1 MELRRIDI
9 SLPKQGMSQA
19 WIMHEDR
26 YFYFDE
32 PRGPKVDT
40 VRWGGGIPLL
50 LSGPVATRLIA
61 EQATAQQLELYGLD
75 KPIMQIDLTLDNGD
89 HIRTEIGDSTPNGQ
103 GYYIRRADL
112 IYAVDYTWF
121 DVLERLVLD
130 PPYPNAEQE

>member
-1 MELRRIDI
+1 
-9 SLPKQGMSQA
+9 
-19 WIMHEDR
+19 MHEDR